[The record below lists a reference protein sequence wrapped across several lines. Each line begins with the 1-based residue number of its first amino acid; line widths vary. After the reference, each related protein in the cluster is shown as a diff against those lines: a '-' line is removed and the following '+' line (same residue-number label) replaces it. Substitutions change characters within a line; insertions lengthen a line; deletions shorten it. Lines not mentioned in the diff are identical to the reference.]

1 MQAPRSDAI
10 VVFGVT
16 GDLVHK
22 EILPAIYGLFRDEDI
37 SVPVIGVARSDWT
50 LDELVARARDSV
62 EIRGISIDERVFAR
76 LAKNLHYVRGDYGAP
91 ETYTKMCDVLEGT
104 GSPLF
109 YMAIPPSV
117 FPVVTNS
124 LASSGCSL
132 NSRVL
137 VEKPFGRDL
146 RSAIEL
152 NNTLR
157 AHYTEES
164 IFRIDHFLGKEPVQ
178 NITYTRFAN
187 PLLEPIWNRDHVRSI
202 QITMAEDFGVKE
214 RGGFYEEAGA
224 IRDVIQNHLLQLLAV
239 VTMDPPG
246 GGIPDAHRDEKARV
260 LMAIR
265 PLEPKSVVRGQYN
278 GYRSAPGVSPDS
290 TVETYAAVKLTI
302 DNWRWAGVPIYIRSG
317 KELAVTCTE
326 VFIELRRPPRET
338 FGEKVRSSSGHV
350 RIRISPDIVIALGLR
365 VKVPGDRMAGRDAE
379 LMVTSCPAD
388 VRPPYQRLLSDAME
402 GVQELFARE
411 DGVEAS
417 WRIVEPILGDKVPLE
432 TYEPGSWGPESAR
445 KLIGKDG
452 PWIDPALGPPPS
464 VRCVLGAGQGQPQA
478 ETALAMAGWPFLLFV
493 GLILLVIGGLLGLSY
508 VVGGRHT
515 ARWKGEPYES
525 GISPTE
531 RPPGGISV
539 EFYRVAVFFVI
550 FDVEAVFLFAWAVTL
565 RESGWRGFAEMVVF
579 VGLLVAALAYLWGS
593 GSLDWRSRKGR
604 RP

>member
-1 MQAPRSDAI
+1 MEAPRSDAI

-22 EILPAIYGLFRDEDI
+22 EIFPAIYGLFRDEDI
-37 SVPVIGVARSDWT
+37 SVPVVGVARSDWT
-50 LDELVARARDSV
+50 MDQLTERARDAV
-62 EIRGISIDERVFAR
+62 EKRDIPIDEKVFGR
-76 LAKNLHYVRGDYGAP
+76 LAENLHYVRGDYGAP
-91 ETYTKMCDVLEGT
+91 ETYEKMCQALQGT

-152 NNTLR
+152 NETLR
-157 AHYTEES
+157 EHYPEQA

-187 PLLEPIWNRDHVRSI
+187 PLLEPIWNREHVRSI

-224 IRDVIQNHLLQLLAV
+224 IRDVVQNHLLQLLAV

-246 GGIPDAHRDEKARV
+246 GGIPDAYRDEKARV
-260 LMAIR
+260 LMAVR
-265 PLEPKSVVRGQYN
+265 PLEPKNVVRGQYL
-278 GYRSAPGVSPDS
+278 GYRSVPGVAPHS
-290 TVETYAAVKLTI
+290 TVETYAAIRLMI

-338 FGEKVRSSSGHV
+338 FGERVPAASGHLRV
-350 RIRISPDIVIALGLR
+350 RISPDVVIALGLR
-365 VKVPGDRMAGRDAE
+365 VKVPGDRMVGRDAE
-379 LMVTSCPAD
+379 LMVTSSPAD
-388 VRPPYQRLLSDAME
+388 ARPTYQRLLSDAMD
-402 GVQELFARE
+402 GSQELFARE

-417 WRIVEPILGDKVPLE
+417 WRIVEPILGDKVPVE
-432 TYEPGSWGPESAR
+432 WYEPGSWGPASAG
-445 KLIGKDG
+445 KLIGEDG
-452 PWIDPALGPPPS
+452 PWVDPALGPPPQADE
-464 VRCVLGAGQGQPQA
+464 CEPGAQSQGPQTKKA
-478 ETALAMAGWPFLLFV
+478 
-493 GLILLVIGGLLGLSY
+493 
-508 VVGGRHT
+508 
-515 ARWKGEPYES
+515 
-525 GISPTE
+525 
-531 RPPGGISV
+531 
-539 EFYRVAVFFVI
+539 
-550 FDVEAVFLFAWAVTL
+550 
-565 RESGWRGFAEMVVF
+565 
-579 VGLLVAALAYLWGS
+579 
-593 GSLDWRSRKGR
+593 
-604 RP
+604 